1 MQEFSTWT
9 EVFLDSLRST
19 GEQLMGAIP
28 AVVGAIF
35 IFLVGWLCAKLMSGI
50 VHRLLKLIRF
60 DELADR
66 VNAAQYLQRANIQ
79 MSASRIVAKFIYWIV
94 ILLVLIT
101 ASDTLGW
108 NTLSEQISRMIAFL
122 PNLLLAVV
130 IFILGTYIASF
141 VRSLLSTAIGSLGIS
156 TGKIVSSF
164 VFYLLFIVVSL
175 TAMNQ
180 AGIDTSII
188 SNNLLLILGAVM
200 AAAAISYGI
209 ASKDI
214 LANIL
219 AGHFGKNIY
228 PPGAI
233 IEFEGNQGKVVQ
245 ASSVNLTIQQDDG
258 DLVVIPFHKLMSQ
271 NVRIIT
277 TVTSNE

>member
-1 MQEFSTWT
+1 M
-9 EVFLDSLRST
+9 D
-19 GEQLMGAIP
+19 P
-28 AVVGAIF
+28 
-35 IFLVGWLCAKLMSGI
+35 
-50 VHRLLKLIRF
+50 
-60 DELADR
+60 
-66 VNAAQYLQRANIQ
+66 
-79 MSASRIVAKFIYWIV
+79 SRILSRFVYWIV

-108 NTLSEQISRMIAFL
+108 NTLSEQISRLIAFL

-130 IFILGTYIASF
+130 IFILGTYMASF
-141 VRSLLSTAIGSLGIS
+141 VRSLLATAIGSLGIS

-164 VFYLLFIVVSL
+164 VFYLLFVVVSL

-219 AGHFGKNIY
+219 AGHFGKHAY
-228 PPGAI
+228 PTGCI
-233 IEFEGNQGKVVQ
+233 IEFEGYRGMVVGR
-245 ASSVNLTIQQDDG
+245 SSISLTIQQENNE
-258 DLVVIPFHKLMSQ
+258 LLVIPYHRVISQ
-271 NVRIIT
+271 NVRII
-277 TVTSNE
+277 SMPGQEANK